1 MIRRMIVAAS
11 LLGLTMAAEAAV
23 AQQPQTPTAPD
34 TARFGNPTGIAR
46 KYQSFLYGVVK
57 TVDQNE
63 MVLEKTKFGIDQA
76 FKFDRKTKFIH
87 DGKPS
92 AWDKLKNGDKVWV
105 DVHKDKKTGD
115 LIAKKVVTGVD
126 VVAMP

>member
-1 MIRRMIVAAS
+1 MIRRMMAGAS
-11 LLGLTMAAEAAV
+11 LLGLAMVAGSAV
-23 AQQPQTPTAPD
+23 AQQPQTPTQPD

-46 KYQSFLYGVVK
+46 KYQNFLYGVVK

-63 MVLEKTKFGIDQA
+63 MVLEKTKFGIDQT

-92 AWDKLKNGDKVWV
+92 ARDKLKTGDKVWV
-105 DVHKDKKTGD
+105 DVHKEKKTGD
-115 LIAKKVVTGVD
+115 LIAKKVVTGID